1 MSSSSRLL
9 WNSTTRFL
17 SKNRPTPTYW
27 NTNVRCFSE
36 IVPGVG
42 QGKTSTGIV
51 GLAVDPN
58 AISKIITTNQ
68 ALLDRLNAS
77 DMPQDATYRTNIEAI
92 AKHRIQIC
100 QDHPTDPEAVEEAV
114 QMGQVEELV
123 EQAEKEMAVL
133 EMYLDRRMWEC
144 VEQVDIQFDP
154 ERDDAKKE
162 EEE

>member
-1 MSSSSRLL
+1 
-9 WNSTTRFL
+9 
-17 SKNRPTPTYW
+17 
-27 NTNVRCFSE
+27 
-36 IVPGVG
+36 
-42 QGKTSTGIV
+42 
-51 GLAVDPN
+51 
-58 AISKIITTNQ
+58 
-68 ALLDRLNAS
+68 
-77 DMPQDATYRTNIEAI
+77 MPQDATYRTNIEAI

>member
-1 MSSSSRLL
+1 MLNGLVLKLLVSHDPFSSFPFVPLPPPPHTYIYNHPPTSLL
-9 WNSTTRFL
+9 
-17 SKNRPTPTYW
+17 
-27 NTNVRCFSE
+27 
-36 IVPGVG
+36 
-42 QGKTSTGIV
+42 QV